1 REGDRIVLIRLFALI
16 ALFMAVA
23 YPPTSSDAG
32 VFNPETFMLDNG
44 MRVVVVPNH
53 RAPVVVHMVWYKVGS
68 ADDPAGSSGIAHF
81 LEHLMFKGTPSVPD
95 GEFSKIVARNGGNQ
109 NAFTNRDYTGYFQK
123 VAKDRLEL
131 VMGLEADRMVNLVL
145 DDSVVLPE
153 RKVILEERRSRT
165 DNDPG
170 ALWAEQLTAAR
181 YLAHP
186 YRIPVIGWA
195 HEIAALETEEILAFY
210 RRYYAPDNAVLVV
223 AGDVTAEEVRPMAM
237 RTYGAVPATGIM
249 ARIRPQEP
257 PHRAARRVELRDARV
272 RQAEWSRTH
281 LAPSYTAGAS
291 EHAYALQVLA
301 ELLGGGSTS
310 RFYRALVIEGKV
322 AVSAGAW
329 YSATSLDLSQFGLYA
344 SPAPGIELAQVEAA
358 VEAEIE
364 LLLAEGVSEAEVS
377 RITARMTR
385 EAIYAR
391 ESLGTAARIFGA
403 ALTSGRKVEDVEAWP
418 DQIAAVTAEAVM
430 AAARAVLVPE
440 TSVTGLLLP
449 AEQD

>member
-1 REGDRIVLIRLFALI
+1 MLIRLFALA
-16 ALFMAVA
+16 ALFAVITA
-23 YPPTSSDAG
+23 SAPASAG
-32 VFNPETFMLDNG
+32 VFNPVTFMLDNG
-44 MRVVVVPNH
+44 MQVVVVTNK

-68 ADDPAGSSGIAHF
+68 ADDPAGRSGIAHF
-81 LEHLMFKGTPSVPD
+81 LEHLMFKGTPTVPD

-123 VAKDRLEL
+123 IAKDRLEL

-145 DDSVVLPE
+145 DDAVVMSE

-165 DNDPG
+165 DNNPS
-170 ALWAEQLTAAR
+170 ALWSEQLSAAR

-195 HEIAALETEEILAFY
+195 HEIAGLKTEDILAFY

-223 AGDVTAEEVRPMAM
+223 AGDITAEELRPMAS
-237 RTYGAVPATGIM
+237 RTYGAVPAAGIA
-249 ARIRPQEP
+249 ARMRPQEP
-257 PHRAARRVELRDARV
+257 PHRAARRVELRDERV

-281 LAPSYTAGAS
+281 LAPSYNAGDS

-301 ELLGGGSTS
+301 DLLGGGSTS
-310 RFYRALVIEGKV
+310 RLYRSLVIDQKV

-329 YSATSLDLSQFGLYA
+329 YGATNLYLSQFGLYGT
-344 SPAPGIELAQVEAA
+344 PAPGVDLGQLEAA
-358 VEAEIE
+358 VEAEVAA
-364 LLLAEGVSEAEVS
+364 LLTEGVSDDEVA
-377 RITARMTR
+377 RVTARMVR
-385 EAIYAR
+385 GAIYAR

-403 ALTSGRKVEDVEAWP
+403 ALTSGITVADVEAWP
-418 DQIAAVTAEAVM
+418 DRIAAVTAAGVM
-430 AAARAVLVPE
+430 AAARAVLKPE

-449 AEQD
+449 AEGN

>member
-1 REGDRIVLIRLFALI
+1 MSKSLLASI
-16 ALFMAVA
+16 ALCMAIVA
-23 YPPTSSDAG
+23 SPATAEAG

-44 MRVVVVPNH
+44 MRVVVVTNA

-68 ADDPAGSSGIAHF
+68 ADDPAGRSGIAHF
-81 LEHLMFKGTPSVPD
+81 LEHLMFMGTPKVPS

-109 NAFTNRDYTGYFQK
+109 NAFTGRDYTGYFQK

-145 DDSVVLPE
+145 TDAVVASE
-153 RKVILEERRSRT
+153 RKVILEERLSRT
-165 DNDPG
+165 DNDPS
-170 ALWAEQLTAAR
+170 ALWSEQLSAAR

-195 HEIAALETEEILAFY
+195 HEIAELKTEDILAFY

-223 AGDVTAEEVRPMAM
+223 AGDITAEELRPMAM
-237 RTYGAVPATGIM
+237 RTYGAVPA
-249 ARIRPQEP
+249 ARIAARERPQEP

-272 RQAEWSRTH
+272 RQAEWNRSY
-281 LAPSYTAGAS
+281 LAPSYNAGAT

-301 ELLGGGSTS
+301 ELLGGGGTS
-310 RFYRALVIEGKV
+310 RLYRGLVIDQKV

-329 YSATSLDLSQFGLYA
+329 YGATSLDLSQFGLYA
-344 SPAPGIELAQVEAA
+344 SPAPGVDLARVEAA
-358 VEAEIE
+358 VEAE
-364 LLLAEGVSEAEVS
+364 LAALLADGVAKDEVK
-377 RITARMTR
+377 RVTDRMVR

-391 ESLGTAARIFGA
+391 ESLGTAARVFGA
-403 ALTSGRKVEDVEAWP
+403 ALTTGASVEDVEAWP
-418 DQIAAVTAEAVM
+418 ERIAAVTAARVM
-430 AAARAVLVPE
+430 AAARAILKPE

-449 AEQD
+449 DEKD

>member
-1 REGDRIVLIRLFALI
+1 MPKNLFALI
-16 ALFMAVA
+16 ALWMALA
-23 YPPTSSDAG
+23 ASPQGADAG

-44 MRVVVVPNH
+44 MQVVVVTNA

-68 ADDPAGSSGIAHF
+68 ADDPAGRSGIAHF
-81 LEHLMFKGTPSVPD
+81 LEHLMFKGTPTVPD

-145 DDSVVLPE
+145 DDAVVASE

-165 DNDPG
+165 DNNPS
-170 ALWAEQLTAAR
+170 ALWSEQLSAAR

-195 HEIAALETEEILAFY
+195 HEIAGLETGDILAFY

-223 AGDVTAEEVRPMAM
+223 AGDITAEELRPMAI
-237 RTYGAVPATGIM
+237 RTYGAVRAG
-249 ARIRPQEP
+249 RKVVRERPQEP
-257 PHRAARRVELRDARV
+257 PHRAARRVELRDPRV

-281 LAPSYTAGAS
+281 LAPSYKAGAT

-301 ELLGGGSTS
+301 DLLGGGSTS
-310 RFYRALVIEGKV
+310 RLYRALVIDQKV
-322 AVSAGAW
+322 TVSAGAW
-329 YSATSLDLSQFGLYA
+329 YSPTSLDLSQFGFYA
-344 SPAPGIELAQVEAA
+344 SPAPGVDLATVEAA
-358 VEAEIE
+358 IDAEVAT
-364 LLLAEGVSEAEVS
+364 LLAEGVSEDEVT
-377 RITARMTR
+377 RVTGRMVR
-385 EAIYAR
+385 GAIYAR
-391 ESLGTAARIFGA
+391 ESLATAARIFGA
-403 ALTSGRKVEDVEAWP
+403 ALTTGTSVEDVEAWP
-418 DQIAAVTAEAVM
+418 DRIAAVTAPQVM
-430 AAARAVLVPE
+430 AAARAILKPE

>member
-1 REGDRIVLIRLFALI
+1 MLIRLFALA
-16 ALFMAVA
+16 ALFAVITA
-23 YPPTSSDAG
+23 SAPASAG
-32 VFNPETFMLDNG
+32 VFNPVTFMLDNG
-44 MRVVVVPNH
+44 MQVVVVTNK

-68 ADDPAGSSGIAHF
+68 ADDPAGRSGIAHF
-81 LEHLMFKGTPSVPD
+81 LEHLMFKGTPTVPD

-123 VAKDRLEL
+123 IAKDRLEL

-145 DDSVVLPE
+145 DDAVVMSE

-165 DNDPG
+165 DNNPS
-170 ALWAEQLTAAR
+170 ALWSEQLSAAR

-195 HEIAALETEEILAFY
+195 HEIAGLKTEDILAFY

-223 AGDVTAEEVRPMAM
+223 AGDITAEELRPMAS
-237 RTYGAVPATGIM
+237 RTYGAVPAAGIA
-249 ARIRPQEP
+249 ARMRPQEP
-257 PHRAARRVELRDARV
+257 PHRAARRVELRDERV

-281 LAPSYTAGAS
+281 LAPSYNAGDS

-301 ELLGGGSTS
+301 DLLGGGSTS
-310 RFYRALVIEGKV
+310 RLYRSLVIDQKV

-329 YSATSLDLSQFGLYA
+329 YGATNLYLSQFGLYGT
-344 SPAPGIELAQVEAA
+344 PAPGVDLAQLEAA
-358 VEAEIE
+358 VEAEVAA
-364 LLLAEGVSEAEVS
+364 LLTEGVSDDEVA
-377 RITARMTR
+377 RVTARMVR
-385 EAIYAR
+385 GAIYAR

-403 ALTSGRKVEDVEAWP
+403 ALTSGITVADVEAWP
-418 DQIAAVTAEAVM
+418 DRIAAVTAAEVM
-430 AAARAVLVPE
+430 AAARAVLKPE

-449 AEQD
+449 AEGN

>member
-1 REGDRIVLIRLFALI
+1 MPKSLIFAIILI
-16 ALFMAVA
+16 LGIAGS
-23 YPPTSSDAG
+23 PSSAHAG
-32 VFNPETFMLDNG
+32 VFNPETFTLDNG
-44 MRVVVVPNH
+44 MAVVVVPNA

-68 ADDPAGSSGIAHF
+68 ADDPSGRSGIAHF

-145 DDSVVLPE
+145 DDDVVDSE

-165 DNDPG
+165 DNDPAG
-170 ALWAEQLTAAR
+170 QWSEQLAAAR

-195 HEIAALETEEILAFY
+195 HEIERLETEDILAFY

-223 AGDVTAEEVRPMAM
+223 AGDITAEELKPMAM
-237 RTYGAVPATGIM
+237 RTYGVVPAANI
-249 ARIRPQEP
+249 AVRERLREP
-257 PHRAARRVELRDARV
+257 PHRAARRVELRDPRV

-281 LAPSYTAGAS
+281 LAPSYTAGAT

-301 ELLGGGSTS
+301 EYLGGSSTS
-310 RFYRALVIEGKV
+310 RLYRSLVIDRGL

-329 YSATSLDLSQFGLYA
+329 YRATSLDLSQFGIYA
-344 SPAPGIELAQVEAA
+344 SPAPGVDLARVEAA
-358 VEAEIE
+358 VDAELTG
-364 LLLAEGVSEAEVS
+364 LLTEGVSAGEIE
-377 RITARMTR
+377 RITARMVR
-385 EAIYAR
+385 QAIYAR
-391 ESLGTAARIFGA
+391 ESLATAARVFGA
-403 ALTSGRKVEDVEAWP
+403 ALTSGNSVEHVEAWP
-418 DQIAAVTAEAVM
+418 ERIAAVTAEQVM
-430 AAARAVLVPE
+430 AAARAILKPE

-449 AEQD
+449 AEQE

>member
-1 REGDRIVLIRLFALI
+1 MLIRLFALA
-16 ALFMAVA
+16 ALFAVITA
-23 YPPTSSDAG
+23 SAPASAG
-32 VFNPETFMLDNG
+32 VFNPVTFMLDNG
-44 MRVVVVPNH
+44 MQVVVVTNK

-68 ADDPAGSSGIAHF
+68 ADDPAGRSGIAHF
-81 LEHLMFKGTPSVPD
+81 LEHLMFKGTPTVPD

-123 VAKDRLEL
+123 IAKDRLEL

-145 DDSVVLPE
+145 DDAVVMSE

-165 DNDPG
+165 DNNPS
-170 ALWAEQLTAAR
+170 ALWSEQLSAAR

-195 HEIAALETEEILAFY
+195 HEIAGLKTEDILAFY

-223 AGDVTAEEVRPMAM
+223 AGDITAEELRPMAS
-237 RTYGAVPATGIM
+237 RTYGAVPAAGIA
-249 ARIRPQEP
+249 ARMRPQEP
-257 PHRAARRVELRDARV
+257 PHRAARRVELRDERV

-281 LAPSYTAGAS
+281 LAPSYNAGDS

-301 ELLGGGSTS
+301 DLLGGGSTS
-310 RFYRALVIEGKV
+310 RLYRSLVIDQKV

-329 YSATSLDLSQFGLYA
+329 YGATNLYLSQFGLYGT
-344 SPAPGIELAQVEAA
+344 PAPGVDLGQLEAA
-358 VEAEIE
+358 VEAEVAA
-364 LLLAEGVSEAEVS
+364 LLTEGVSDDEVA
-377 RITARMTR
+377 RVTARMVR
-385 EAIYAR
+385 GAIYAR

-403 ALTSGRKVEDVEAWP
+403 ALTSGITVADVEAWP
-418 DQIAAVTAEAVM
+418 DRIAAVTAAEVM
-430 AAARAVLVPE
+430 AAARAVLKPE

-449 AEQD
+449 AEGN

>member
-1 REGDRIVLIRLFALI
+1 VLIRLFALA
-16 ALFMAVA
+16 ALFAVITA
-23 YPPTSSDAG
+23 SAPASAG
-32 VFNPETFMLDNG
+32 VFNPVTFMLDNG
-44 MRVVVVPNH
+44 MQVVVVTNK

-68 ADDPAGSSGIAHF
+68 ADDPAGRSGIAHF
-81 LEHLMFKGTPSVPD
+81 LEHLMFKGTPTVPD

-123 VAKDRLEL
+123 IAKDRLEL

-145 DDSVVLPE
+145 DDAVVMSE

-165 DNDPG
+165 DNNPS
-170 ALWAEQLTAAR
+170 ALWSEQLSAAR

-195 HEIAALETEEILAFY
+195 HEIAGLKTEDILAFY

-223 AGDVTAEEVRPMAM
+223 AGDITAEELRPMAS
-237 RTYGAVPATGIM
+237 RTYGAVPAAGIA
-249 ARIRPQEP
+249 ARMRPQEP
-257 PHRAARRVELRDARV
+257 PHRAARRVELRDERV

-281 LAPSYTAGAS
+281 LAPSYNAGDS

-301 ELLGGGSTS
+301 DLLGGGSTS
-310 RFYRALVIEGKV
+310 RLYRSLVIDQKV

-329 YSATSLDLSQFGLYA
+329 YGATNLYLSQFGLYGT
-344 SPAPGIELAQVEAA
+344 PAPGVDLGQLEAA
-358 VEAEIE
+358 VEAEVAA
-364 LLLAEGVSEAEVS
+364 LLTEGVSDDEVA
-377 RITARMTR
+377 RVTARMVR
-385 EAIYAR
+385 GAIYAR

-403 ALTSGRKVEDVEAWP
+403 ALTSGITVADVEAWP
-418 DQIAAVTAEAVM
+418 DRIAAVTAAEVM
-430 AAARAVLVPE
+430 AAARAVLKPE

-449 AEQD
+449 AEGN

>member
-1 REGDRIVLIRLFALI
+1 MPKNLLALIVLVALI
-16 ALFMAVA
+16 AGS
-23 YPPTSSDAG
+23 PTPSRGG

-68 ADDPAGSSGIAHF
+68 ADDPAGRSGIAHF
-81 LEHLMFKGTPSVPD
+81 LEHLMFKGTPTVPE

-109 NAFTNRDYTGYFQK
+109 NAFTSRDYTGYFQK

-165 DNDPG
+165 DNNPS
-170 ALWAEQLTAAR
+170 ALWSEQLTAAR

-195 HEIAALETEEILAFY
+195 HEIAELETAEILAFY
-210 RRYYAPDNAVLVV
+210 RRYYAPDNAILVV
-223 AGDVTAEEVRPMAM
+223 AGDITAEELRPMAM
-237 RTYGAVPATGIM
+237 RTYGAVPAAGID
-249 ARIRPQEP
+249 ARRRPQEP
-257 PHRAARRVELRDARV
+257 PHRAARRVEFRDARV
-272 RQAEWSRTH
+272 RQAEWNRTH
-281 LAPSYTAGAS
+281 LAPSYNAG
-291 EHAYALQVLA
+291 ETKHAYALQVLA
-301 ELLGGGSTS
+301 EYLGGSATS
-310 RFYRALVIEGKV
+310 RLYRSLVIDQKL

-329 YSATSLDLSQFGLYA
+329 YGATSLDLSQFGLYA
-344 SPAPGIELAQVEAA
+344 SPAPGVDLEQLEAA
-358 VEAEIE
+358 VDAELAA
-364 LLLAEGVSEAEVS
+364 LLTEGVSDEEIE
-377 RITARMTR
+377 RITARMVR
-385 EAIYAR
+385 EAVYAR

-403 ALTSGRKVEDVEAWP
+403 ALTSGNSVEHVEAWP
-418 DQIAAVTAEAVM
+418 ERIAAVTADAVM
-430 AAARAVLVPE
+430 AAAGAILIPE

-449 AEQD
+449 AERE